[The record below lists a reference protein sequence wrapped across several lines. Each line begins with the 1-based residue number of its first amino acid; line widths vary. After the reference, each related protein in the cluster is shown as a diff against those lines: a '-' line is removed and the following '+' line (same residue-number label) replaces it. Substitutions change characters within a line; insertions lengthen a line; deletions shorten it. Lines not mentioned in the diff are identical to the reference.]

1 MVKRKRTSL
10 DMGQNQCKKLGVKP
24 GHTIG
29 RKTFDML
36 WRSYTPTLEA
46 ISQEQAK
53 KFLVDFASVCN
64 VPAFDDAAAA
74 ALLAEL
80 RLKPGKR
87 VTRRAFERLFAKA
100 ATATDTDLSES
111 LVAAIDGDDDNDDD
125 NDDGDDDDDEK
136 DDDEDD
142 GDSSASTSVKKPV
155 VAAVLPPKHK
165 SPPTLPSAAGW
176 YYTDDSN
183 VWQLYDAVT
192 SRLLNGSLTSGQ
204 KQCALNHGRFAQ
216 RPADSADT
224 KKSSGGA
231 VERVATGAR
240 VEFGPLLEISRATGQ
255 SRHVCCVPKPSAA
268 AYGAKPAASAAAAD
282 VEAADDAEDEAAE
295 KKRGMGFAGAS
306 AKAIKS
312 CQKLTGWKTF
322 KNPSDDDEC
331 AICMCPLASPVEPGD
346 MPMLMS
352 RCAGNHGFHRDCI
365 VACRGANEWLQCP
378 VCSAIYGVRTGPMP
392 SGSMRVSRTRE
403 SLPGQKGGTIT
414 IHYHFPSGVQDSR
427 HPHPGVP
434 YDGTSRTAYLPDNSE
449 GNTVLKLFEIAWER
463 KLLFRVGMSITNGT
477 DNQVVWAG
485 IHHKTST
492 SSSEFGYP
500 DPTYLTRVKEELAV
514 VGVRLDDIKK

>member
-1 MVKRKRTSL
+1 
-10 DMGQNQCKKLGVKP
+10 MGQNQCKKLGVKP
-24 GHTIG
+24 GHKIG
-29 RKTFDML
+29 RKTFDLL
-36 WRSYTPTLEA
+36 WRSYSPNLEA

-53 KFLVDFASVCN
+53 KFLVDFAAVCN
-64 VPAFDDAAAA
+64 VPAFDDAAAT

-80 RLKPGKR
+80 HLKSGKR
-87 VTRRAFERLFAKA
+87 VTRRAFERLFVKA

-111 LVAAIDGDDDNDDD
+111 LVAAIDDDDDK
-125 NDDGDDDDDEK
+125 GDDDDDDDDNED

-142 GDSSASTSVKKPV
+142 VDSSASTSVKKPV
-155 VAAVLPPKHK
+155 VAVVLPPKHK
-165 SPPTLPSAAGW
+165 SPPALPSAAGW

-183 VWQLYDAVT
+183 VWQQYDSVT

-216 RPADSADT
+216 RPASTASTADT
-224 KKSSGGA
+224 KKSSA
-231 VERVATGAR
+231 PASSIERVATGAR
-240 VEFGPLLEISRATGQ
+240 VEFGALLEISRATGQ

-268 AYGAKPAASAAAAD
+268 AYGAAPAASAAAAD
-282 VEAADDAEDEAAE
+282 MEAADDAEDEAAE
-295 KKRGMGFAGAS
+295 KKRGLGFAGAS
-306 AKAIKS
+306 AKQIKA

-322 KNPSDDDEC
+322 KNPGDDDDC
-331 AICMCPLASPVEPGD
+331 AICMCPLGSPLEAGD

-352 RCAGNHGFHRDCI
+352 RCAGSHGFHRDCI
-365 VACRGANEWLQCP
+365 VACRGANDWLQCP

-392 SGSMRVSRTRE
+392 SGSMRVNRSRE
-403 SLPGQKGGTIT
+403 SLPGNKGGTIT
-414 IHYHFPSGVQDSR
+414 IHYHFPSGVQDFR

-434 YDGTSRTAYLPDNSE
+434 YDGTSRTAYLPDNAE
-449 GNTVLKLFEIAWER
+449 GNVVLKLFELAWER

-492 SSSEFGYP
+492 GSSEFGYP
-500 DPTYLTRVKEELAV
+500 DATYLTRVKEELAA
-514 VGVRLDDIKK
+514 VGVRVDDLK